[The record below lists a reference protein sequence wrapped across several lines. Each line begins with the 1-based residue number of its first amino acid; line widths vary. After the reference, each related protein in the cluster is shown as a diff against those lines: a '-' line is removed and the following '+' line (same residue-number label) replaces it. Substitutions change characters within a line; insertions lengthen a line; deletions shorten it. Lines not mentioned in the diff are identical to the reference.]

1 MSISRLLSGL
11 LAMSLLII
19 ACGEKLNEEQL
30 YARAKETELA
40 GEFVQA
46 EKYYKKLNEQ
56 YPQSAKLEE
65 VQAKLAQLKKANNLG
80 EAELRAEIQSYEK
93 QQDFNAAL
101 LLSQA
106 LVQRFPKS
114 EGVDEM
120 LQKIGMICLNNQQQ
134 YQRAVDAFQRL
145 LADFPQS
152 PHLPQA
158 QFMIGYIYA
167 NHIKDLDKARIAYTA
182 FKEKYP
188 AHELTPSVNWE
199 LEHLGQD
206 ISDLNLFSDSND
218 NPAEPASVNGAAQK
232 KSQTGPNVKP

>member
-1 MSISRLLSGL
+1 MSITRLLSGL
-11 LAMSLLII
+11 LATSLLII
-19 ACGEKLNEEQL
+19 ACGEKLSEEQL
-30 YARAKETELA
+30 YTKAKAAELA
-40 GEFVQA
+40 GEFTQA
-46 EKYYKKLNEQ
+46 EKHYKKLNEQ

-65 VQAKLAQLKKANNLG
+65 VQAKLAQLKKANSLG
-80 EAELRAEIQSYEK
+80 EAELRAEIQNYEK

-101 LLSQA
+101 VLSQA

-114 EGVDEM
+114 AGLDEM

-152 PHLPQA
+152 PHVPQA
-158 QFMIGYIYA
+158 QFMVGYIYA
-167 NHIKDLDKARIAYTA
+167 NHIKDLDKARLAYTA
-182 FKEKYP
+182 FKDKYP
-188 AHELTPSVNWE
+188 THELTPSVDWE

-206 ISDLNLFSDSND
+206 ISELNLFTDSAD
-218 NPAEPASVNGAAQK
+218 KPAEPASVNGAAQK